1 MKCKVIDFLKVQTEN
16 SEVIEVQNLVIK
28 YEPGIVDDSNNFAV
42 TINYNIDLMIS
53 ETDLDTLEDDLL
65 K

>member
-1 MKCKVIDFLKVQTEN
+1 MKCKVIDFLKIQTEN
-16 SEVIEVQNLVIK
+16 SEIIEVQNLKIK
-28 YEPGIVDDSNNFAV
+28 YEPGIVDDSNDFAV
-42 TINYNIDLMIS
+42 TINSNIDLMIS

>member
-1 MKCKVIDFLKVQTEN
+1 MKCKVIDFLKIQTEN
-16 SEVIEVQNLVIK
+16 SEIIEVQNLKIK
-28 YEPGIVDDSNNFAV
+28 YEPGIVDDSNNIAI
-42 TINYNIDLMIS
+42 TINSNIDLMIS

>member
-1 MKCKVIDFLKVQTEN
+1 MKCKVIDFLKIQTEN
-16 SEVIEVQNLVIK
+16 SEIIEVQNLKIK

>member
-1 MKCKVIDFLKVQTEN
+1 MKCKVIDFLKIQTEN
-16 SEVIEVQNLVIK
+16 SEIIEVQNLKIK
-28 YEPGIVDDSNNFAV
+28 YESGIVDDSNNIAI
-42 TINYNIDLMIS
+42 TINSNIDLMIS